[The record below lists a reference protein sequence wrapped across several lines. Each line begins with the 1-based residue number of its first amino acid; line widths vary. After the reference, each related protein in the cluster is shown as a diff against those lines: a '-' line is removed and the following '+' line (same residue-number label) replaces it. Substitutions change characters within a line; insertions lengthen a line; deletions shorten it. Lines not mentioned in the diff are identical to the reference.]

1 MISPGPVTLTS
12 LHSIEYLFRY
22 RPAGAT
28 SEAPEAHGGRTGS
41 AAAGHR
47 GSSPARVG
55 LRVTGVSEPAGV
67 PRVRASDADR
77 EQVADLIRRAVGDGR
92 LTLGEGDERLAAAYG
107 ATHRGDLVPITED
120 LEPVA
125 RTRAPPTAP
134 SLEKQPHP
142 SGSAPAPRRAP
153 VPDAAPGQLTTSVG
167 ILGGAER
174 RGEWT
179 PGRVHR
185 AVAVMGGVE
194 IDLRGAAIGPHGMS
208 VRAVAIM
215 GGVVV
220 VVDEDTVVEEH
231 GSGIAGG
238 FADSSGPPRA
248 PGGPRVR
255 VTGLAVMGGV
265 EVQRRGRRG
274 ELGGRPGT
282 G

>member
-1 MISPGPVTLTS
+1 M
-12 LHSIEYLFRY
+12 
-22 RPAGAT
+22 
-28 SEAPEAHGGRTGS
+28 
-41 AAAGHR
+41 
-47 GSSPARVG
+47 
-55 LRVTGVSEPAGV
+55 SEPEGV

-167 ILGGAER
+167 ILGSAER

-185 AVAVMGGVE
+185 AVAVMGGVRLDLGRARLDGSRFEIEALAMMGGVE
-194 IDLRGAAIGPHGMS
+194 IDLRGATIGPHGMS

-220 VVDEDTVVEEH
+220 VVDEDTVMEEH

-274 ELGGRPGT
+274 ELGGWPGT